1 MSHEEKKSVKCEK
14 LNYRQ
19 ERYLVCG
26 FVAHLCVLIFAGL
39 VITR

>member
-14 LNYRQ
+14 LNYKQ

-26 FVAHLCVLIFAGL
+26 FAARSCVLIFAGL
-39 VITR
+39 AIKL